1 MRKAIKLLTAIAV
14 ISLASCGGG
23 GGSKGTEEL
32 YSSSYTGETQNTTTI
47 PTDVTKTGLTIVPD
61 TTKAPAPSYLFVSGL
76 TPKLS
81 CEEGDYTAD
90 EVTENYVHFE
100 GDSFTNCT
108 LTFTSRDGRI
118 VYSGLN
124 RFTAKEG
131 SVLKLNEDFT
141 LTAVSG
147 EVTELTSL
155 QDADSDHVADEL
167 EDGTTVYDKTV
178 IIVMEGDDLESSAL
192 TDFLKRNYN
201 NLVAGISQNPPSNV
215 KFVVIWDG
223 GKEEGLD
230 GSSDVFILDPH
241 SGKDFTVLEQDVE
254 SILSGDR
261 VSNYW
266 DDGILYWYGTSDN
279 LSNHLKELIEVAV
292 RMFPAKSY
300 DLIISDHGDGWVS
313 FPTPTTRTV
322 LFEYFNDGTNAGTTW
337 LGTKQFVDEVLAPL
351 SNEGIRFDLIGFDEC
366 LMGELTTLSLIAP
379 YGNVLVASPE
389 YEQGDGWGDVWKELP
404 SWYGQGLDTWNI
416 AKKIV
421 DGYITY
427 YKQNPPNVP
436 LAYPVDIAL
445 TAVKSESLLQ
455 IKDAF
460 EEFAG
465 SLKESIGNV
474 NLYQKLYEDF
484 SENRFSIFFPI
495 LVSQEFYTGGA
506 EVLLPQLQQE
516 VEISGDD
523 SYNTLNSSTQ
533 LPPPLSFHSLYA
545 GWGYN
550 GLGFDLLFLV
560 TQTGAT
566 ARYYEVAEESGIVDS
581 PFSPTTVQNAL
592 SFLDTYNQ
600 VKEGDG
606 LYTKYLYLDMQGGYS
621 ENVTGSGLS
630 LIYPYTSPDYAQSPK
645 LELCNYQNFI
655 DSYKDVFPNY
665 TEFVRIVFEE
675 MWKAVRDAGLDAQF
689 TCDAGSGNVVWNVE

>member
-1 MRKAIKLLTAIAV
+1 
-14 ISLASCGGG
+14 
-23 GGSKGTEEL
+23 
-32 YSSSYTGETQNTTTI
+32 
-47 PTDVTKTGLTIVPD
+47 
-61 TTKAPAPSYLFVSGL
+61 
-76 TPKLS
+76 
-81 CEEGDYTAD
+81 
-90 EVTENYVHFE
+90 
-100 GDSFTNCT
+100 
-108 LTFTSRDGRI
+108 
-118 VYSGLN
+118 
-124 RFTAKEG
+124 
-131 SVLKLNEDFT
+131 
-141 LTAVSG
+141 
-147 EVTELTSL
+147 
-155 QDADSDHVADEL
+155 
-167 EDGTTVYDKTV
+167 
-178 IIVMEGDDLESSAL
+178 
-192 TDFLKRNYN
+192 
-201 NLVAGISQNPPSNV
+201 
-215 KFVVIWDG
+215 
-223 GKEEGLD
+223 
-230 GSSDVFILDPH
+230 
-241 SGKDFTVLEQDVE
+241 
-254 SILSGDR
+254 
-261 VSNYW
+261 
-266 DDGILYWYGTSDN
+266 
-279 LSNHLKELIEVAV
+279 
-292 RMFPAKSY
+292 
-300 DLIISDHGDGWVS
+300 
-313 FPTPTTRTV
+313 
-322 LFEYFNDGTNAGTTW
+322 
-337 LGTKQFVDEVLAPL
+337 
-351 SNEGIRFDLIGFDEC
+351 
-366 LMGELTTLSLIAP
+366 MGELTTLSLIAP

-389 YEQGDGWGDVWKELP
+389 YEQGDGWGDVYKELP

-465 SLKESIGNV
+465 SLRESIGNV

-592 SFLDTYNQ
+592 SFLNTYNQ
-600 VKEGDG
+600 VKDSDG
-606 LYTKYLYLDMQGGYS
+606 LYTKYLTLDMQGGYD

-665 TEFVRIVFEE
+665 TEFVGIVFEE